1 MRRGKSGLNLLLG
14 VDKPLGMTSHDV
26 VNRVR
31 RALGEGRVGHAG
43 TLDPAASGV
52 MVVGVGQ
59 GTRLMG
65 LLTAEEKTY
74 VAEVSFGVETDT
86 DDAEGRPVREAA
98 VPPELADR
106 AFAERAVA
114 ALVGRHSQVPPA
126 YSAISVNGRRAYAL
140 ARSGQ
145 EVELEPRQIE
155 VFSAQLIAVT
165 AGDAA
170 GAVAADKDGAPAG
183 DASAATGAIAAGDAS
198 AAGGLAAG
206 AVAWTVALRVSKG
219 TYVRAIARDLG
230 RELGT
235 AGHLENLRRTSS
247 GLVDL
252 TACLVLDEVDELG
265 AARVRERC
273 LDPAAMLGLPHRE
286 LVGAEA
292 EDVAC
297 GRRIEVG
304 RVLAPD
310 RAAEA
315 ALPDG
320 GRVALCRADRL
331 MGVWRRR
338 GGMLCCDVNFPDG
351 VEGVR

>member
-26 VNRVR
+26 VTRVR
-31 RALGEGRVGHAG
+31 RSLGEGRVGHAG

-86 DDAEGRPVREAA
+86 DDAEGRPVREAP
-98 VPPELADR
+98 VPAELADR
-106 AFAERAVA
+106 AFAERTVA
-114 ALVGRHSQVPPA
+114 SLVGRRSQVPPA
-126 YSAISVNGRRAYAL
+126 YSAISVNGKRAYAL
-140 ARSGQ
+140 ARSGK
-145 EVELEPRQIE
+145 EVELEPREIE
-155 VFSAQLIAVT
+155 VFSAQLVAV
-165 AGDAA
+165 G
-170 GAVAADKDGAPAG
+170 PAE
-183 DASAATGAIAAGDAS
+183 
-198 AAGGLAAG
+198 
-206 AVAWTVALRVSKG
+206 WTVTLRVSKG

-230 RELGT
+230 RALGT
-235 AGHLENLRRTSS
+235 AAHLSNLRRTSS
-247 GLVDL
+247 GRVDL
-252 TACLVLDEVDELG
+252 TRCLTLEEVDALG
-265 AARVRERC
+265 AARVSERC

-286 LVGAEA
+286 LVGKEPT
-292 EDVAC
+292 DVAC

-304 RVLAPD
+304 RVLGCD
-310 RAAEA
+310 RAEEV
-315 ALPDG
+315 ALPEG

>member
-114 ALVGRHSQVPPA
+114 KLVGRHSQVPPA

-170 GAVAADKDGAPAG
+170 VAAEKDGVPATSAP
-183 DASAATGAIAAGDAS
+183 
-198 AAGGLAAG
+198 AAGGLAPG

-252 TACLVLDEVDELG
+252 TACLGLDEVDELG

-273 LDPAAMLGLPHRE
+273 LDPAAMLGLPYRE

-315 ALPDG
+315 ALPEG

>member
-26 VNRVR
+26 VARVR
-31 RALGEGRVGHAG
+31 RSLGEGRVGHAG

-86 DDAEGRPVREAA
+86 DDAEGRPVREAP
-98 VPPELADR
+98 VPAELADR
-106 AFAERAVA
+106 AFAERTVA
-114 ALVGRHSQVPPA
+114 SLVGRHSQVPPA
-126 YSAISVNGRRAYAL
+126 YSAISVNGKRAYAL
-140 ARSGQ
+140 ARSGK
-145 EVELEPRQIE
+145 EVELEPREIE
-155 VFSAQLIAVT
+155 VFSAQLV
-165 AGDAA
+165 AA
-170 GAVAADKDGAPAG
+170 GPAE
-183 DASAATGAIAAGDAS
+183 
-198 AAGGLAAG
+198 
-206 AVAWTVALRVSKG
+206 WTVTLRVSKG

-230 RELGT
+230 RALGT
-235 AGHLENLRRTSS
+235 AAHLSNLRRTSS
-247 GLVDL
+247 GRVDL
-252 TACLVLDEVDELG
+252 TRCLTLEEVDALG
-265 AARVRERC
+265 AARVSERC
-273 LDPAAMLGLPHRE
+273 LDPAAMLGLPYRE
-286 LVGAEA
+286 LVGKEPT
-292 EDVAC
+292 DVAC

-304 RVLAPD
+304 RVLGCD
-310 RAAEA
+310 RAEEV
-315 ALPDG
+315 ALPEG